1 VTLYCDIC
9 ESAAHVKRRCPL
21 LKKAKTTYALTCR
34 CAVDGLGFYYIQNSV
49 AVRPRAVAKIAL
61 VHVVE
66 VNMNV
71 VQVKLELERL
81 VPAKVSWVV
90 EEIEKNMFKT
100 IFPSKGEM
108 LQMIEWGELQTKDRK
123 AKLVMEELRGGSSIK
138 QVMKQVWV

>member
-1 VTLYCDIC
+1 V
-9 ESAAHVKRRCPL
+9 
-21 LKKAKTTYALTCR
+21 AKT
-34 CAVDGLGFYYIQNSV
+34 
-49 AVRPRAVAKIAL
+49 AL

-66 VNMNV
+66 GNMNA

-108 LQMIEWGELQTKDRK
+108 LWMIEWGELQTKDRK
-123 AKLVMEELRGGSSIK
+123 AKLVIEELRGGSSIK
-138 QVMKQVWV
+138 QVMKKVWVQMAKLPSELRDYLTI